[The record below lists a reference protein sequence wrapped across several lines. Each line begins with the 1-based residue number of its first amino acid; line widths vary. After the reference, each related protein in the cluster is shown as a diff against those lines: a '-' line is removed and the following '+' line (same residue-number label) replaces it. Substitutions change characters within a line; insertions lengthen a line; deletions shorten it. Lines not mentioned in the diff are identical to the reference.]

1 MNSIRAGSCH
11 WKCFAQLLVAMGWVR
26 KRELKAEKAA
36 GKYLLPHPGPP
47 WRSVML
53 YSCHL
58 RCAVALLQWVLVVG
72 TKHAQCGRGMAV
84 AEVILHG
91 TEDLFSLVG

>member
-1 MNSIRAGSCH
+1 
-11 WKCFAQLLVAMGWVR
+11 
-26 KRELKAEKAA
+26 
-36 GKYLLPHPGPP
+36 
-47 WRSVML
+47 ML

-72 TKHAQCGRGMAV
+72 TKRAQCGRGMAV

>member
-1 MNSIRAGSCH
+1 
-11 WKCFAQLLVAMGWVR
+11 MGWVR

-53 YSCHL
+53 YCCHL

-72 TKHAQCGRGMAV
+72 TKRAQCGRGMAV